1 MGFLQIDIMTAT
13 VKFMVMRMICPVAT
27 VVSWFLVLLSLST
40 DGTLHTAID
49 HVITLLEMESLV
61 WFLMVN
67 SRLHAHFVFKSRFE
81 SVYAPERGGWCD
93 EQ

>member
-1 MGFLQIDIMTAT
+1 MTAT
-13 VKFMVMRMICPVAT
+13 VKFMVMFMRMICPVAT
-27 VVSWFLVLLSLST
+27 VVSWFLVLLSQVLN
-40 DGTLHTAID
+40 GTLHTAID
-49 HVITLLEMESLV
+49 HAITLLEMESLV

-67 SRLHAHFVFKSRFE
+67 STLHAHFVFKSRFE